1 MDILNFLNEIKDEV
15 NLTVSSNFQIEV
27 IETERVPSFDDS
39 NITYYNPLTKTKK
52 CKRLE
57 SCVLYVDMRDSTKIS
72 AAKRPATLAKIYST
86 FVSSMIQASR
96 YFNGHVRNII
106 GDRVMVV
113 YDKENCFLNA
123 INTAILMN
131 SINQCILK
139 KKIKDFEFRCGIGI
153 DYGNML
159 VTKAGTIR
167 RGAETEFYRSLVW
180 LGKPANIASKL
191 TDIANKTV
199 LKKSDPLQQGN
210 YYPLTQKWS
219 WVDKSY
225 EEFIDDLSPTFSQN
239 LVHKDEYFS
248 TFIKSSNLYSQTPS
262 PILITQAVYEGL
274 KREHPSEQ
282 SIFNNWWN
290 MQSVNVPNYNGNV
303 FGGDIIYKAAEM
315 L

>member
-1 MDILNFLNEIKDEV
+1 MDILDFINEIKDEV

-39 NITYYNPLTKTKK
+39 NITYYNPLTKSKK

-86 FVSSMIQASR
+86 FVSSMIQAAR

-113 YDKENCFLNA
+113 YDRENCFLNA
-123 INTAILMN
+123 VNTAILMN
-131 SINQCILK
+131 SINQYILN
-139 KKIKDFEFRCGIGI
+139 KKIKDFDFRCGIGI

-191 TDIANKTV
+191 TDVANKTAF
-199 LKKSDPLQQGN
+199 KKSDRLQQGN

-303 FGGDIIYKAAEM
+303 FGGDIIYKAAKI

>member
-15 NLTVSSNFQIEV
+15 NLTVSSNFKIEV

-113 YDKENCFLNA
+113 YDRENCFLNA

-131 SINQCILK
+131 SINQYILK

-191 TDIANKTV
+191 TDVANKTV
-199 LKKSDPLQQGN
+199 FKKSDPLRQGN
-210 YYPLTQKWS
+210 YFPLTQKWS

-248 TFIKSSNLYSQTPS
+248 TFIKSSNLYSETPS

-303 FGGDIIYKAAEM
+303 FGGDIIYKAAEI